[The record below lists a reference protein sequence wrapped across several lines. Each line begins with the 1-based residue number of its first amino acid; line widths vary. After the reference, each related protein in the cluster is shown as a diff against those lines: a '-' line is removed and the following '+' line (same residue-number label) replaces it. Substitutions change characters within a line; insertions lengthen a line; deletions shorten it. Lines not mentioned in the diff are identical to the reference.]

1 MDVSRGDQDK
11 EQGLRVL
18 VVDDDISIL
27 AMLRIALTLE
37 DRVQEVREA
46 CDGVQAVQ
54 QCSDFAPDV
63 VFMDYWMPNMD
74 GATAAG
80 RVRTMHPDARIIAF
94 SGVLEDKPEWA
105 DQVIIKGDMPDI
117 EIVLDEA
124 CHTA

>member
-1 MDVSRGDQDK
+1 MRELKDQGDHSDR
-11 EQGLRVL
+11 LRVL
-18 VVDDDISIL
+18 LVDDDTSIL
-27 AMLRIALTLE
+27 TMLRIALTLE
-37 DRVQEVREA
+37 DRVGEVREA
-46 CDGVQAVQ
+46 QDGAQAVE

-63 VFMDYWMPNMD
+63 VFMDYWMPIMD

-80 RVRTMHPDARIIAF
+80 RVRTMHPEARIIAF

-105 DQVIIKGDMPDI
+105 DQIIIKGDMPDI